1 VKTAIIL
8 QARTTSNRLPG
19 KALLPVA
26 GYPSAI
32 LAAFRA
38 RNRGGRVIL
47 ATSDDASDDGLA
59 GETRR
64 HGVEVF
70 RGPLHDVLARYFLA
84 AAGLPEDGI
93 VVRLTADNV
102 VPDGAFVEELVSA
115 FVTGELEYL
124 DVDASESGLPYGLS
138 GEVFSVSALRKAH
151 ANAESE
157 EDREHVGPWMRRNC
171 RAGILGRELAGKED
185 FSHLRCTMD
194 DREDYERMLRLFADV
209 SDPVRVGWREL
220 TRWLADMTDLIGGG
234 FTLGTAQLGM
244 EYGRVNDAGKPSRR
258 DAVDIVRRAI
268 AHGVRTIDTARA
280 YVESEAVLGEALEGL
295 AAKLITKLDVAG
307 LEAGASEIVAR
318 QRVEESV
325 ETSCR
330 ALRSEKLDAV
340 LLHGWEQRRGWRG
353 AVWDRLL
360 EFGDEGRISKLGA
373 SVYEPTE
380 AIEALRD
387 PAVEHLQIPMN
398 VLDWRWRAAGVD
410 RAITK
415 RPGVVVHARSAFL
428 QGILLHPAERWP
440 VPGFDSDGCV
450 RTLVRLA
457 KEFGRESVADL
468 CLAYVRSLPWIASVV
483 VGCETIRQLDDNV
496 RLFMQPKLSLDQCAE
511 LEATMPRAPE
521 ALLNPSMWE
530 KPRPGVAA
538 YAS

>member
-1 VKTAIIL
+1 
-8 QARTTSNRLPG
+8 
-19 KALLPVA
+19 
-26 GYPSAI
+26 
-32 LAAFRA
+32 
-38 RNRGGRVIL
+38 
-47 ATSDDASDDGLA
+47 
-59 GETRR
+59 
-64 HGVEVF
+64 
-70 RGPLHDVLARYFLA
+70 
-84 AAGLPEDGI
+84 
-93 VVRLTADNV
+93 
-102 VPDGAFVEELVSA
+102 
-115 FVTGELEYL
+115 
-124 DVDASESGLPYGLS
+124 
-138 GEVFSVSALRKAH
+138 
-151 ANAESE
+151 
-157 EDREHVGPWMRRNC
+157 
-171 RAGILGRELAGKED
+171 
-185 FSHLRCTMD
+185 
-194 DREDYERMLRLFADV
+194 
-209 SDPVRVGWREL
+209 
-220 TRWLADMTDLIGGG
+220 
-234 FTLGTAQLGM
+234 M

-530 KPRPGVAA
+530 KPRPGIAA